1 MTEKVPLSLTVNG
14 KPHQAMVEPRM
25 LLVDFLRHELGLTGT
40 HVGCEQG
47 VCGACTIQIDGHTA
61 RSCLHFAIQ
70 MQGANLTTI
79 EGLAE
84 EEQLHPIQE
93 SFRAHHA
100 LQCGYCT
107 PGLLLTTEE
116 LLRSEPNP
124 TREQVQAAL
133 TNNLCRCTGYVN
145 IIDAVVACSQTEK

>member
-1 MTEKVPLSLTVNG
+1 MTEKVPLSVTVNG